1 MCVSGVSTLSQEG
14 EKLRMGERMGC
25 TGWCRWTVQ
34 PLWHQKRTDAQSSS
48 HLVWCVRMWVLKDT
62 VLPYCN
68 RVCSALLRV
77 TESLQIA
84 RSWWKWQIYLLIL
97 CGHRVNLI
105 KPGGFQS
112 AIKANWWNVL
122 NYTPPIFLWF
132 CPPHPRDRILEHI
145 NWWNVPQSPRKDG
158 RTSGLFT
165 FSHKYHSSSLWGKSL
180 F

>member
-1 MCVSGVSTLSQEG
+1 MCILGVSTLSQKG
-14 EKLRMGERMGC
+14 KKLCMGERTGCMG
-25 TGWCRWTVQ
+25 GCRWTVQ
-34 PLWHQKRTDAQSSS
+34 PLWHPKRTDAHSSR
-48 HLVWCVRMWVLKDT
+48 HLVWCVTMWMLKAT
-62 VLPYCN
+62 VQPYCN
-68 RVCSALLRV
+68 RVCSALLHV

-84 RSWWKWQIYLLIL
+84 QFWWKWQIYLFIL

-105 KPGGFQS
+105 KLGGFQS

-132 CPPHPRDRILEHI
+132 WPPHLRDRILEHI
-145 NWWNVPQSPRKDG
+145 NWWKVPQSPRKDG
-158 RTSGLFT
+158 RTSGLFI